1 MNILIIGNGFDLA
14 HKLPTKY
21 TDFLDF
27 LGNVRVLKEIHPEE
41 RKRLIRKIDKDMKQ
55 YLFTDENN
63 FNINSKRSEYID
75 EIYQLSKDNI
85 WINWL
90 YQRRADNEILGE
102 YWVDFETEI
111 SGVIQS
117 IEQLSPIL
125 SESSGVFN
133 LIGIQAKVFTFFI
146 KKYYT
151 EHKSQDATMKYLKER
166 LLLDLNKLI
175 RCFEIYL
182 EDFVKNIN
190 KRLLSLDIYNL
201 KVDKVLTFN
210 YTNTYLK
217 LYNDDVECDYI
228 HGKAD
233 INNTM
238 VTNNMVLGI
247 NDYLKESERFT
258 NTQFIKGL

>member
-63 FNINSKRSEYID
+63 FNINSKRSVYID
-75 EIYQLSKDNI
+75 EIYQLLKDNI

-151 EHKSQDATMKYLKER
+151 EHKSQV
-166 LLLDLNKLI
+166 
-175 RCFEIYL
+175 F
-182 EDFVKNIN
+182 
-190 KRLLSLDIYNL
+190 KRKITSR
-201 KVDKVLTFN
+201 
-210 YTNTYLK
+210 
-217 LYNDDVECDYI
+217 
-228 HGKAD
+228 
-233 INNTM
+233 
-238 VTNNMVLGI
+238 
-247 NDYLKESERFT
+247 S
-258 NTQFIKGL
+258 

>member
-1 MNILIIGNGFDLA
+1 MDRSFLSNVGLILS
-14 HKLPTKY
+14 PQS
-21 TDFLDF
+21 
-27 LGNVRVLKEIHPEE
+27 GNVNRGT
-41 RKRLIRKIDKDMKQ
+41 RGKIDKDMKQ

-133 LIGIQAKVFTFFI
+133 LIGI
-146 KKYYT
+146 
-151 EHKSQDATMKYLKER
+151 
-166 LLLDLNKLI
+166 
-175 RCFEIYL
+175 
-182 EDFVKNIN
+182 
-190 KRLLSLDIYNL
+190 
-201 KVDKVLTFN
+201 
-210 YTNTYLK
+210 
-217 LYNDDVECDYI
+217 
-228 HGKAD
+228 
-233 INNTM
+233 
-238 VTNNMVLGI
+238 
-247 NDYLKESERFT
+247 
-258 NTQFIKGL
+258 

>member
-27 LGNVRVLKEIHPEE
+27 LENVRVLKEIHSEE
-41 RKRLIRKIDKDMKQ
+41 IKRLIRKIDKDMKQ

-146 KKYYT
+146 KKILYRT
-151 EHKSQDATMKYLKER
+151 QKP
-166 LLLDLNKLI
+166 
-175 RCFEIYL
+175 RCNHEVFKKKITS
-182 EDFVKNIN
+182 
-190 KRLLSLDIYNL
+190 RS
-201 KVDKVLTFN
+201 
-210 YTNTYLK
+210 
-217 LYNDDVECDYI
+217 
-228 HGKAD
+228 
-233 INNTM
+233 
-238 VTNNMVLGI
+238 
-247 NDYLKESERFT
+247 
-258 NTQFIKGL
+258 

>member
-14 HKLPTKY
+14 HQLPTKY

-27 LGNVRVLKEIHPEE
+27 LGNVRVLKEIHSEE
-41 RKRLIRKIDKDMKQ
+41 IKRLIRKIDKDMKQ

-133 LIGIQAKVFTFFI
+133 LIGIQAKVFYI
-146 KKYYT
+146 LYKKILYRT
-151 EHKSQDATMKYLKER
+151 QKP
-166 LLLDLNKLI
+166 
-175 RCFEIYL
+175 RCNHEVFKKKITS
-182 EDFVKNIN
+182 
-190 KRLLSLDIYNL
+190 RS
-201 KVDKVLTFN
+201 
-210 YTNTYLK
+210 
-217 LYNDDVECDYI
+217 
-228 HGKAD
+228 
-233 INNTM
+233 
-238 VTNNMVLGI
+238 
-247 NDYLKESERFT
+247 
-258 NTQFIKGL
+258 